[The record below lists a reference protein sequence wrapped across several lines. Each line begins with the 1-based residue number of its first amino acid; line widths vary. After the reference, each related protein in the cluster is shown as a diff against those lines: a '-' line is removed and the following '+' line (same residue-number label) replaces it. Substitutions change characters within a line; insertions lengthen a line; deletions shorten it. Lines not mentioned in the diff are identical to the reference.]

1 MFSNLTDKLELAFKK
16 IRGLG
21 KISEK
26 NIQDSMR
33 EVRQALLE
41 ADVNFKVARDFVKSV
56 QEKAVG
62 TEVLQSIDPGQQ
74 IVKIVHD
81 ELVQLLGGSTAPL
94 APVDKSPTVYMICGL
109 HGSGKTTLTGKLAL
123 IHKRKK
129 QKPLVV
135 AADIYRP
142 AAVKQLQVLADSIQ
156 VEHLHLDGKSPVEIC
171 REAVKYARRISSIW

>member
-21 KISEK
+21 KI
-26 NIQDSMR
+26 IQDSMR

-81 ELVQLLGGSTAPL
+81 ELVQLLGGPLPSLPSTNHPL
-94 APVDKSPTVYMICGL
+94 ST
-109 HGSGKTTLTGKLAL
+109 
-123 IHKRKK
+123 
-129 QKPLVV
+129 
-135 AADIYRP
+135 
-142 AAVKQLQVLADSIQ
+142 
-156 VEHLHLDGKSPVEIC
+156 
-171 REAVKYARRISSIW
+171 